1 QGGTYTATLK
11 GTTAGTA
18 TIKVSLN
25 GTELTGLTKDVT
37 LIGDKTNPDIT
48 KSELTATP
56 DTIVADGQ
64 EGSALK
70 LILRDA
76 NGNLITGQTV
86 LFSTALGNT
95 AITDNAEAQGGT

>member
-1 QGGTYTATLK
+1 DVNGNLITGQTVLFSTALGNTAITDDAEAQGGTYTATLK

-56 DTIVADGQ
+56 DTIVADGND
-64 EGSALK
+64 GSALK
-70 LILRDA
+70 LILR
-76 NGNLITGQTV
+76 
-86 LFSTALGNT
+86 
-95 AITDNAEAQGGT
+95 